1 MVLAH
6 SSDVGLVVWREGG
19 KQITMVSW
27 PSWLRHRANN
37 AGISGSIP
45 LETILFFCIGN
56 VIYKSFL
63 SPDCKNVRWDYS
75 ARTQSLGH
83 RHWLVLL
90 CK

>member
-45 LETILFFCIGN
+45 LETI
-56 VIYKSFL
+56 SFL
-63 SPDCKNVRWDYS
+63 FLFLERDSSTYFFWE
-75 ARTQSLGH
+75 H
-83 RHWLVLL
+83 
-90 CK
+90 